1 MRFVDF
7 IIFLCALMTA
17 GSTFAIAVH
26 LIVGWDNFVPLIL
39 DTLRDWGLQ
48 DFLPRGSASA
58 PA

>member
-1 MRFVDF
+1 
-7 IIFLCALMTA
+7 MTA